1 MKNKKSAN
9 MDSGAKTDIKAIR
22 KPKDIHAGVG
32 ELEERLE
39 RLLGLF
45 RNVPTTSIGC
55 GEESAFQAVQNVI
68 DSLKYALSTCEVVA
82 NQCFVSEL
90 INEWLKDSHCL
101 DNQDAWDADPKR
113 PFPFNE
119 VMAFIDKH
127 GPFDSKDLRTWM
139 TGVAL
144 RRMVVIGRSVDIS
157 RALGLIRVV
166 GQVSHGK
173 SREISKAMDYLGEA
187 GLCAS
192 EADEYLRCVSL
203 YLKVCRGEWPFDYV
217 GPSQSAD
224 DEANSRSSP

>member
-68 DSLKYALSTCEVVA
+68 DSLNRALSTYEVLA

-90 INEWLKDSHCL
+90 IDEWLKDSHCL

-113 PFPFNE
+113 PFPFNV
-119 VMAFIDKH
+119 VMAFIKNH
-127 GPFDSKDLRTWM
+127 EPFDSEDLRSWM

-144 RRMVVIGRSVDIS
+144 RRMVVIGRMVEN
-157 RALGLIRVV
+157 RRVWRLV
-166 GQVSHGK
+166 QVVRRFSLRG
-173 SREISKAMDYLGEA
+173 SREIAEAMDYLGEA
-187 GLCAS
+187 GLRAND
-192 EADEYLRCVSL
+192 ADSFLRCVSL
-203 YLKVCRGEWPFDYV
+203 YLKVCCGEWPFEYV
-217 GPSQSAD
+217 GPSRVSDAD
-224 DEANSRSSP
+224 RAS